1 MKYLLLAFTLIF
13 TACSVKNYEKT
24 ETKIIII
31 KTPALKFAD
40 LGYIRSKGDALEL
53 ELFVAGKSV
62 FRVAFDSDVC
72 THDGCMSRSAFNETY
87 LSAAYPDELLQNIL
101 LGKAIYDGVYVKK
114 TALGFEQHLQNRSVD
129 ILYRVEASEI
139 YFKDR
144 KNKILI
150 KIKESK

>member
-1 MKYLLLAFTLIF
+1 MKNLLLILILFF

-31 KTPALKFAD
+31 KTQKLKFAD

-62 FRVAFDSDVC
+62 FRVAFDSDIC
-72 THDGCMSRSAFNETY
+72 THDGCMSRAAFNAEY
-87 LSAAYPDELLQNIL
+87 LVAAYPDELLQNII

-114 TALGFEQHLQNRSVD
+114 TEDGFEQYLKNSHVD
-129 ILYRVEASEI
+129 IIYKVSKNEI
-139 YFKDR
+139 YFKDA
-144 KNKILI
+144 KNTILI